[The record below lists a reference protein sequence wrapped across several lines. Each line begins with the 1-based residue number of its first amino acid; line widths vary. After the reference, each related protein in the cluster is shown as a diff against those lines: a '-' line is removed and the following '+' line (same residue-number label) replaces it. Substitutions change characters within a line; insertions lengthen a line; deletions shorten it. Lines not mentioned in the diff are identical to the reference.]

1 MHRTLSQ
8 VRDDRGRNPQDRSLA
23 SRLAR
28 SLCLWTV
35 LVPLALAWA
44 MPFDAQQTQT
54 ASAGSGQSS
63 EAPSARA
70 IPRGQ
75 KLVLKDGSFQLVR
88 EYQIEGDRVRYYSV
102 DSGSWEFVPTNL
114 IDWDATKKL
123 EAEEKQHDAAM
134 VAKVHTQEGERVMAP
149 LDIDASLE
157 VAPGVFLPPGVN
169 LFVFDGASVVPLP
182 QAQTS
187 SKVSKERLLEQ
198 VMVPIPIIPSRQ
210 DVSVQ
215 GARAKFRLRSRQP
228 EFYLRTADSR
238 EPNLELVRVKPH
250 GDTRLI
256 EHVDALFGEKQ
267 EMRDALPIQKW
278 PVAQGVY
285 RFTLSQ
291 ALSPGEYA
299 LAQTLAGRDRGT
311 QGEVA
316 SFGCTQPTCAGCDF
330 KTSASRSA
338 NAATWKGF
346 CRMAAPARR

>member
-1 MHRTLSQ
+1 MRPTLLRR
-8 VRDDRGRNPQDRSLA
+8 RDDLSRNQHGGRSLA
-23 SRLAR
+23 GRSAR
-28 SLCLWTV
+28 SPWTWA
-35 LVPLALAWA
+35 LLALLTVAWA
-44 MPFDAQQTQT
+44 APLDAQQTGSSPAAAA
-54 ASAGSGQSS
+54 ASGRSLKGP
-63 EAPSARA
+63 APGL
-70 IPRGQ
+70 PRGK

-88 EYQIEGDRVRYYSV
+88 EYQIQGDRVRYYSL
-102 DSGSWEFVPTNL
+102 DSGSWEFIPTNL

-123 EAEEKQHDAAM
+123 ETEETQRDAAII
-134 VAKVHTQEGERVMAP
+134 AKVHTQEEERVIAP

-169 LFVFDGASVVPLP
+169 LFVFDGTSVVPLP

-215 GARAKFRLRSRQP
+215 GAHAKFRMHNRQP

-250 GDTRLI
+250 GDSRLI

-267 EMRDALPIQKW
+267 EMRDALPMQKG

-291 ALSPGEYA
+291 TLVPGEYA
-299 LAQTLAGRDRGT
+299 LAQTLDQEGMSLYVWD
-311 QGEVA
+311 
-316 SFGCTQPTCAGCDF
+316 FGVDPGPEMT
-330 KTSASRSA
+330 
-338 NAATWKGF
+338 
-346 CRMAAPARR
+346 AAPRAK

>member
-1 MHRTLSQ
+1 MRRTLSK
-8 VRDDRGRNPQDRSLA
+8 VRDDLGRNPQDRSLA
-23 SRLAR
+23 GRSGAR
-28 SLCLWTV
+28 SLCLGTL

-44 MPFDAQQTQT
+44 MPFDAQQTQN
-54 ASAGSGQSS
+54 APAGHGQSA
-63 EAPSARA
+63 EAASARA
-70 IPRGQ
+70 TPRGQ

-102 DSGSWEFVPTNL
+102 DSGSWEFVPTSL

-123 EAEEKQHDAAM
+123 EAEEKLRDAAI

-169 LFVFDGASVVPLP
+169 LFVFDGTSAVPLP

-215 GARAKFRLRSRQP
+215 GARAKFRLHSRQP

-256 EHVDALFGEKQ
+256 EHVDSLFGEKQ
-267 EMRDALPIQKW
+267 EMRDALPMQKW

-299 LAQTLAGRDRGT
+299 LAQTLDEEGMSLYVWD
-311 QGEVA
+311 
-316 SFGCTQPTCAGCDF
+316 FGVDPSPETT
-330 KTSASRSA
+330 
-338 NAATWKGF
+338 AAHRTK
-346 CRMAAPARR
+346 